1 VENWAKLWKAP
12 EGCMKE
18 IAANPRGSRLSRQK
32 RFLRLRG
39 CKKSESVENFLI
51 FVENNGMKLKD
62 YSRAPN

>member
-1 VENWAKLWKAP
+1 
-12 EGCMKE
+12 MKE